1 MQMRRSISCRRG
13 FTLIE
18 LLVVIAIIAVL
29 IALLLPAV
37 QSAREAARRAQC
49 VNNLK
54 QLGLALANYESTVGS
69 YPLGAWNQNFA
80 DSGLPTECCREASS
94 SFVGLLPH
102 LDQAPLFNAYNSSV
116 ASLFALEN
124 STISGTALS
133 GLICPSDGLAP
144 EDQFIEVDITTP
156 TWSWPV
162 RFTSYAP
169 SQGFLQP
176 GFDQLPQSVFQQYN
190 GVMPPNSVQVGSPP
204 SRATVRLAEI
214 SDGLSNTIA
223 FGEHGHGLLSKSD
236 GNGTKGQGSFY
247 FYHAWAVAPGAN
259 RWGSM
264 LTEYYPINAFKKYP
278 PFIGYRFAG
287 TGAIVDGASSFH
299 PGGANL
305 AFCDGSVRF
314 LKESIDSWTLDPT
327 TSLPPGLNYK
337 PEFPGFTFS
346 PGCKVGVYQA
356 LGSINRGEVISADA
370 Y

>member
-18 LLVVIAIIAVL
+18 LLVVIAIIGVL
-29 IALLLPAV
+29 ISLLLPAV

-54 QLGLALANYESTVGS
+54 QLGLALANYESSVGS
-69 YPLGAWNQNFA
+69 YPLGSWYQNYGDPGQPA
-80 DSGLPTECCREASS
+80 SCCLEGSS
-94 SFVGLLPH
+94 AFVGLLPH
-102 LDQAPLFNAYNSSV
+102 LEQAPLFNAYNSSV
-116 ASLFALEN
+116 TSLIEQEN

-133 GLICPSDGLAP
+133 GLICPSDGLTP
-144 EDQFIEVDITTP
+144 EDRFIEVITP

-176 GFDQLPQSVFQQYN
+176 GIYLNLPQSVFQQYN
-190 GVMPPNSVQVGSPP
+190 GVMPPNAVHVGAGP
-204 SRATVRLAEI
+204 SRATVRLAQI

-236 GNGTKGQGSFY
+236 GNGRSGEGSFY
-247 FYHAWAVAPGAN
+247 FYHVWAVAPGAN
-259 RWGSM
+259 RRGSV

-278 PFIGYRFAG
+278 PFMGTVFFED

-299 PGGANL
+299 PGGANF

-314 LKESIDSWTLDPT
+314 LKESIDSWILDPT
-327 TSLPPGLNYK
+327 TSLPAGLNYQD
-337 PEFPGFTFS
+337 FSPGFTFS